1 MRVRMELPPAV
12 TDVGFSDAAM
22 LAGTPES
29 DRFTV
34 PAAPALTA
42 VAIVEV
48 TVLRRAAV
56 SAEGVA
62 DMEKSGTIGV
72 PMVTDIVVLWVT
84 DPSCPFTVMT

>member
-1 MRVRMELPPAV
+1 M

-22 LAGTPES
+22 LAGTLES

-42 VAIVEV
+42 VAIVAV
-48 TVLRRAAV
+48 TVVRRAAV

-62 DMEKSGTIGV
+62 DMEKSGTAAT
-72 PMVTDIVVLWVT
+72 VTDIVVLWVT
-84 DPSCPFTVMT
+84 DPSCPLTVMT